1 MRRIGITA
9 ALVAGVVLGV
19 VGTSALRRDD
29 VPAPVLPPAEPTV
42 ETVTTVPTPADGVLL
57 VWVPGGLPAGFADRL
72 RTDAGLDAVT
82 IVLGDTVQLVSTA
95 DADGTV
101 VDAPAGG
108 RTIPID
114 ALAVDC
120 ASWSAVAPL
129 PDATAVCALAPDEAL
144 LGSTSAELRRLG
156 AGATVTL
163 AGGRTVRVAGVVDD
177 HVVGAAELVVPMVSA
192 AATGIDTERYA
203 LATYGDDRAAAEARV
218 RAVTDVPLRVRGPGE
233 TPWLRHGDAV
243 LPQALLKAVF
253 GEFAARPA
261 GGGQLAIDP
270 SWESANL
277 VVEELPLLGAARCH
291 RALLPALRGALAEL
305 QSRRL
310 LTTLD
315 RAAAGCWNPRVIAGT
330 DQPSRHAWGAAVD
343 LLPFPADAEAIDEVV
358 AVMERWGFTWG
369 GRWVSPDPPHFEYVR
384 PPD

>member
-1 MRRIGITA
+1 MRRLAITA
-9 ALVAGVVLGV
+9 ALLIGVAIGV

-29 VPAPVLPPAEPTV
+29 VAAPVLPPAEPAAGS
-42 ETVTTVPTPADGVLL
+42 VTTVPTPVDGVLL
-57 VWVPGGLPAGFADRL
+57 VWVPGGLPPGFADRL

-82 IVLGDTVQLVSTA
+82 VVLGDTVQLAASA
-95 DADGTV
+95 DADGAV
-101 VDAPAGG
+101 VDTPEDG

-114 ALAVDC
+114 ALAIDC

-129 PDATAVCALAPDEAL
+129 ADATAMCSLQPDEAL
-144 LGSTSAELRRLG
+144 LGSTSARLRRVG
-156 AGATVTL
+156 AGATLTL
-163 AGGRTVRVAGVVDD
+163 ASGRTVRVAGVVDD
-177 HVVGAAELVVPMVSA
+177 HVVGAAELVVPLVSA
-192 AATGIDTERYA
+192 AVTGIDTERYA

-218 RAVTDVPLRVRGPGE
+218 RAATDVALRVRGPGE

-243 LPQALLKAVF
+243 LPQSLLKEVF
-253 GEFAARPA
+253 GEFAARPTV
-261 GGGQLAIDP
+261 GGRLVIDA

-277 VVEELPLLGAARCH
+277 TVEELPLLGSARCH

-305 QSRRL
+305 ESRRL

-315 RAAAGCWNPRVIAGT
+315 RGAAGCWNPRVIAGT

-343 LLPFPADAEAIDEVV
+343 LLPFPTDPAVVTEVV

-369 GRWVSPDPPHFEYVR
+369 GHWVSPDAPHFEYVR
-384 PPD
+384 PPH

>member
-1 MRRIGITA
+1 MKRAGIITA
-9 ALVAGVVLGV
+9 LLAGLVLGV
-19 VGTSALRRDD
+19 VGTSALRGDD
-29 VPAPVLPPAEPTV
+29 VRAPVLPPAE
-42 ETVTTVPTPADGVLL
+42 TTVPTVTTIPTPPDDVLL
-57 VWVPGGLPAGFADRL
+57 VWVPGGLPAGFAERL

-82 IVLGDTVQLVSTA
+82 IVLGDTVQLASST

-101 VDAPAGG
+101 VDAPEDG

-114 ALAVDC
+114 ALAIDC
-120 ASWSAVAPL
+120 ASWSEVAPL
-129 PDATAVCALAPDEAL
+129 ADATAVCSLQPDEAL
-144 LGSTSAELRRLG
+144 LGSTSARLRRIG
-156 AGATVTL
+156 AGATLTL

-177 HVVGAAELVVPMVSA
+177 QVVGAAELVVPLVSA

-218 RAVTDVPLRVRGPGE
+218 RAATDVPLRVRGPGE

-243 LPQALLKAVF
+243 LPPALLKEVF
-253 GEFAARPA
+253 GEFAARPTD
-261 GGGQLAIDP
+261 GGRLAIDP
-270 SWESANL
+270 SWESTNL
-277 VVEELPLLGAARCH
+277 MVEELPLLGAARCH

-305 QSRRL
+305 RSRRL

-343 LLPFPADAEAIDEVV
+343 LLPFPTDADVVHEVV

-369 GRWVSPDPPHFEYVR
+369 GRWLSPDAPHFEYVR